1 MKIRQPVYLL
11 VLLLLIL
18 YATLYAPGSN
28 SENLTLIQRMY
39 SGEFRTINPLVFS
52 TFNLLGVW
60 PMVYAV
66 LVLDEAKI
74 QPFPVWPFILLSF
87 FMGGF
92 IYLVYFGFRK
102 SDTVLRPQTK
112 LQKRIETRKN
122 MILLSLVGVSLV
134 FYGLVYGDWL
144 GFINSFQTS
153 GLVHI
158 MSIDFILI
166 SLLFPILVKDDM
178 IRRGTYTMLEWVFYS
193 CLSIIGA
200 LFYLIRRLE
209 K

>member
-18 YATLYAPGSN
+18 YATLYSPGSN

-66 LVLDEAKI
+66 LVLEEAKI

-122 MILLSLVGVSLV
+122 MVLLSLVGVSLV
-134 FYGLVYGDWL
+134 LYGLIYGDWSE
-144 GFINSFQTS
+144 FTNSFQTN

-158 MSIDFILI
+158 MSIDFVLI
-166 SLLFPILVKDDM
+166 SCLFPLLMKDDM
-178 IRRGTYTMLEWVFYS
+178 IRKDNYTMLEWGVYS
-193 CLSIIGA
+193 LFSIIGA
-200 LFYLIRRLE
+200 LFYLNRRLE